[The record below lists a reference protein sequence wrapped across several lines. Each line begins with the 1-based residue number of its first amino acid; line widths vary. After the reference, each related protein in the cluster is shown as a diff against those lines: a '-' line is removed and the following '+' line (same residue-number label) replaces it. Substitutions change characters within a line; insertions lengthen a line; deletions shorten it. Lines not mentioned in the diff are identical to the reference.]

1 MDTSY
6 IHTLPFS
13 DGSYKETNQTLQAL
27 EIYQRENLLSVND
40 IRPPRKY
47 ASVIISVRTCGVFR
61 VYQDND
67 SGVPLPPTP
76 HFLPLL

>member
-27 EIYQRENLLSVND
+27 EIYQRE
-40 IRPPRKY
+40 
-47 ASVIISVRTCGVFR
+47 
-61 VYQDND
+61 Q
-67 SGVPLPPTP
+67 PTEC
-76 HFLPLL
+76 